1 MTLTSIEALVA
12 CQDRM
17 IAALDGRCPDA
28 IATATADLAL
38 AIVAAKQTGL
48 PEHGQRDRERID
60 HALRQNDAAR
70 MRVNILSDWNRD
82 RTDRLAELRG
92 ASATLAYRRP
102 RLPK

>member
-1 MTLTSIEALVA
+1 MTLTSIEALMA

-28 IATATADLAL
+28 IATATADLAH

-48 PEHGQRDRERID
+48 PEHGQSAREHID

-82 RTDRLAELRG
+82 RSARLAELRSG
-92 ASATLAYRRP
+92 SPNLAYRRP
-102 RLPK
+102 